1 MYFSRGIPSVYYG
14 DEVGMTGSGNGGDQ
28 RARQDMFETK
38 VSAWKSEAR
47 IGSEPIGDGN
57 SFTKAAS
64 HPIAL
69 YLSELAKLRATYPA
83 LANGQMQIRSAKGT
97 TLVLSKWDP
106 VEKIEYLVAFNNSKQ
121 PAQVTVN
128 TSRAAKWKPL
138 LGGSTF
144 SNKGSS
150 VTLTVPAFDAVVL
163 QSSAVMPAA
172 KIVPANLKTRM
183 DFLTGM
189 LEISAPLKSTGLN
202 RVDFSVK
209 AEGSTKWVNA
219 GTDFNSPYRIYL
231 SPTEYKSGSKV
242 SIRATVFNIKGEKV
256 AFKQIEAVNK

>member
-57 SFTKAAS
+57 SFTNAAS
-64 HPIAL
+64 HPLAL
-69 YLSELAKLRATYPA
+69 YLGELAKLRATYPA
-83 LANGQMQIRSAKGT
+83 LANGQMQIRSATGN

-106 VEKIEYLVAFNNSKQ
+106 VEKIEYLVAFNNGKQ
-121 PAQVTVN
+121 PSKVTVN
-128 TSRAAKWKPL
+128 TSSAAQWKSL

-144 SNKGSS
+144 SNKGAA

-163 QSSAVMPAA
+163 QSSAVMPVA
-172 KIVPANLKTRM
+172 KITATALKARM

-189 LEISAPLKSTGLN
+189 LEVSAPLKSSGLN

-209 AEGSTKWVNA
+209 AAGSTKWVNA
-219 GTDFNSPYRIYL
+219 GSDFNSPYRVYL
-231 SPTEYKSGSKV
+231 SPTDYKYGSKV
-242 SIRATVFNIKGEKV
+242 SIRATAVNIKGEKV

>member
-1 MYFSRGIPSVYYG
+1 
-14 DEVGMTGSGNGGDQ
+14 
-28 RARQDMFETK
+28 
-38 VSAWKSEAR
+38 
-47 IGSEPIGDGN
+47 
-57 SFTKAAS
+57 
-64 HPIAL
+64 
-69 YLSELAKLRATYPA
+69 
-83 LANGQMQIRSAKGT
+83 
-97 TLVLSKWDP
+97 
-106 VEKIEYLVAFNNSKQ
+106 
-121 PAQVTVN
+121 
-128 TSRAAKWKPL
+128 

-242 SIRATVFNIKGEKV
+242 SIRATAFNIKGEKV
-256 AFKQIEAVNK
+256 AFKQIEALNK

>member
-1 MYFSRGIPSVYYG
+1 
-14 DEVGMTGSGNGGDQ
+14 
-28 RARQDMFETK
+28 
-38 VSAWKSEAR
+38 
-47 IGSEPIGDGN
+47 
-57 SFTKAAS
+57 
-64 HPIAL
+64 
-69 YLSELAKLRATYPA
+69 
-83 LANGQMQIRSAKGT
+83 
-97 TLVLSKWDP
+97 
-106 VEKIEYLVAFNNSKQ
+106 
-121 PAQVTVN
+121 
-128 TSRAAKWKPL
+128 
-138 LGGSTF
+138 
-144 SNKGSS
+144 
-150 VTLTVPAFDAVVL
+150 
-163 QSSAVMPAA
+163 MPAA